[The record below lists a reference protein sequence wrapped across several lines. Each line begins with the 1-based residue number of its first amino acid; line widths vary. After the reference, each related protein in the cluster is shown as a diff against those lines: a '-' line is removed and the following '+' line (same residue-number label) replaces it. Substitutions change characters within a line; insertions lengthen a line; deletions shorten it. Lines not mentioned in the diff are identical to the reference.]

1 MSLSFLDERIAILS
15 RTPGVL
21 EAQLRD
27 LPAVWTTATEG
38 EGTWS
43 PYDVVG
49 HLIHGEKGDWIART
63 ESILQYGASRP
74 FEPFDRE
81 AQFRDSAGRPLNDL
95 LDQFRGLRDAN
106 IDRLLELDLQPAQLD
121 LVGAHPALGSV
132 TLAQLLSTWT
142 AHDLAHLLQISRVM
156 ARRYR
161 DEVGPWAQFLS
172 VMKPS

>member
-1 MSLSFLDERIAILS
+1 MSLSFLDERIAILA

-21 EAQLRD
+21 DAQLRD

-63 ESILQYGASRP
+63 ETILQHGPARP
-74 FEPFDRE
+74 FDTFDRE
-81 AQFRDSAGRPLNDL
+81 AQFRDSAGKSLNDL
-95 LDQFRGLRDAN
+95 LDQFRSLRKAN
-106 IDRLLELDLQPAQLD
+106 IERLLAYDLQPAQLE
-121 LVGAHPALGSV
+121 LVGAHPALGTV

-142 AHDLAHLLQISRVM
+142 AHDLAHLLQINRVM

-161 DEVGPWAQFLS
+161 HEVGPWAQFLS
-172 VMKPS
+172 VMRS